1 MLIVHKDNRRGN
13 GVEGISIAKLAQVE
27 FGMRPNPSLIS
38 RIKNSYRLALSRSS
52 TPEASAIWSMIGAK
66 QTEIHQALMS
76 DDDRLL
82 MDLLADPQSTNLY
95 YGVDNLAKDVMDA
108 IGDGWKGAYDGTKAE
123 IDNLLVA
130 LGEVDLFNPHGG
142 ARYAYDTKPEIKSVE
157 EAIEIVDGIFGG
169 KISFPNPFAG
179 EFGIATSKGLI
190 SYRAIQAV
198 YQSILVRR
206 YAAESCLEIGG
217 GMGRTAYFGHLL
229 GLKYTIID
237 LPMTI
242 VGQALFLASVLGDDA
257 IWLLGD
263 TTPKNGRIALLP
275 PSELHSVG
283 QVDVVLNVDSLTE
296 MGEKTATEYLAWIS
310 ANCETFISVNHEANL
325 FKTIKLCQSLYQ
337 SSLRSRCPYWLRV
350 GYVEEVFSF
359 ERNLRMHEAIRAS
372 TSWWLTQPL
381 RRLASLFR

>member
-1 MLIVHKDNRRGN
+1 MD
-13 GVEGISIAKLAQVE
+13 GISTAEMARVE
-27 FGMRPNPSLIS
+27 FGMRPSPSLIS
-38 RIKNSYRLALSRSS
+38 RIKNSYRLALSRSP
-52 TPEASAIWSMIGAK
+52 TPEDSAIWSMIGAK

-82 MDLLADPQSTNLY
+82 MDLLSDPQSTNLY
-95 YGVDNLAKDVMDA
+95 YGVDNLAKDVMEI
-108 IGDGWKGAYDGTKAE
+108 IGASWKDGYDSLKSE
-123 IDNLLVA
+123 IDNLLTA
-130 LGEVDLFNPHGG
+130 LGEVDLFNRHGG
-142 ARYAYDTKPEIKSVE
+142 TRYAYDTKPEIKSVE
-157 EAIEIVDGIFGG
+157 EAVEIIDGIFRGEF
-169 KISFPNPFAG
+169 SFPNPFAG

-242 VGQALFLASVLGDDA
+242 LGQALFLASVLGDDA

-263 TTPKNGRIALLP
+263 TTPKNGRIVLLP
-275 PSELHSVG
+275 PFELRSVG
-283 QVDVVLNVDSLTE
+283 HVDVVLNVDSLTE

-310 ANCETFISVNHEANL
+310 ANCETFISINHEANL
-325 FKTIKLCQSLYQ
+325 FKTIKLCQSLYP
-337 SSLRSRCPYWLRV
+337 SSLRSRCPYWLRA

-359 ERNLRMHEAIRAS
+359 DRTRRMLEAVHSS
-372 TSWWLTQPL
+372 TSWRLTHPL
-381 RRLASLFR
+381 RRLVSLYRTGVARR

>member
-1 MLIVHKDNRRGN
+1 MGA
-13 GVEGISIAKLAQVE
+13 GVNKISIAEMAQVDL
-27 FGMRPNPSLIS
+27 GMRPSTSLIS
-38 RIKNSYRLALSRSS
+38 RIRNSYRLALRRSP
-52 TPEASAIWSMIGAK
+52 TPEDSELWSMIGAK
-66 QTEIHQALMS
+66 QAAIHDALMS
-76 DDDRLL
+76 DDDRSLL
-82 MDLLADPQSTNLY
+82 DLLSDPQSTNLY
-95 YGVDNLAKDVMDA
+95 YGVDNLAKDVMEA
-108 IGDGWKGAYDGTKAE
+108 AGDRWKGAYDSTKAE

-142 ARYAYDTKPEIKSVE
+142 ALYPHKNKPETRSVE
-157 EAIEIVDGIFGG
+157 DAIRIIDEIFGG
-169 KISFPNPFAG
+169 KVSFPNPFAG
-179 EFGIATSKGLI
+179 EFGIATSKGLV

-198 YQSILVRR
+198 YQSVLVRR

-242 VGQALFLASVLGDDA
+242 VGQALFLGSVLGDDA

-263 TTPKNGRIALLP
+263 PAPKNGRIALLP

-296 MGEKTATEYLAWIS
+296 MGEKTATDYLAWIS
-310 ANCETFISVNHEANL
+310 ANGETFVSINHEANR
-325 FKTIKLCQSLYQ
+325 FKTMKLCQSLYP
-337 SSLRSRCPYWLRV
+337 SSLRSRCPYWLRA

-359 ERNLRMHEAIRAS
+359 DRSLRMLAAIQAS
-372 TSWWLTQPL
+372 TSWRLTRPL
-381 RRLASLFR
+381 RRLVSLVR